1 MESTRSLG
9 RNTLFSALSA
19 ASNVLLVV
27 LVVLSANVLGD
38 RAFGKFSFALAV
50 ASIFEMLVDLGLNT
64 LVARNVARERPL
76 AARYLPNILAWKML
90 LSVVAMGLLAV
101 TVRLVQ
107 DDPEARLAALILGI
121 GIVLRSYKSTT
132 QAFFQSHERFDLIL
146 LTTYIERVL
155 VAVAAVAALYTF
167 GGLVPFCLAF
177 VLARVPDLA
186 FSLLLVHRTVTKVRF
201 SADSSVIRTM
211 QKDALPFA
219 SYALITCLY
228 VYIGTVILSALR
240 PAEEVGWYNAGYK
253 IYEGLTMFPALLG
266 AVMLPRLSRLFLTH
280 REHHRYLAERAVK
293 YLSIVSFPIALLAM
307 YLSPSVVGLLFGK
320 EYLPAVTPLRV
331 LLAASIIMFTNI
343 TLNVILISADL
354 QASVVRIASI
364 GLVVMALTNILL
376 VPRFHILG
384 SALCVLISEVSV
396 MTAALL
402 TMRRRLFPM
411 PVHAYSLRPLGSCML
426 SGLLVS
432 ALRVGPVP
440 GALLFAGLYI
450 LVLALLRPL
459 DDRER
464 SDLRAMLRLTSGTV
478 P

>member
-9 RNTLFSALSA
+9 RNTLFSGLSA

-27 LVVLSANVLGD
+27 LVVLAAKALGD
-38 RAFGKFSFALAV
+38 KAFGEFSFALAV

-64 LVARNVARERPL
+64 LVARNVARDRLL
-76 AARYLPNILAWKML
+76 AARYLPNILSWKLL
-90 LSVVAMGLLAV
+90 LSATAMGLLV
-101 TVRLVQ
+101 ITVRLVQ
-107 DDPEARLAALILGI
+107 SDPEARLAAFILGI

-132 QAFFQSHERFDLIL
+132 QAFFQSHERFDLVL
-146 LTTYIERVL
+146 LTTYIERIL
-155 VAVAAVAALYTF
+155 VFALGIAALYTV
-167 GGLVPFCLAF
+167 GGLVAFCLVF
-177 VLARVPDLA
+177 VLARVPDLV
-186 FSLLLVHRTVTKVRF
+186 FSLWLVHRSIARVRL
-201 SADSSVIRTM
+201 AAEPGIIRRM

-219 SYALITCLY
+219 SYTLITCLY

-266 AVMLPRLSRLFLTH
+266 AVMLPRLSRLFVAH

-293 YLSIVSFPIALLAM
+293 YLAMVSFPIALLAA
-307 YLSPSVVGLLFGK
+307 YVSPAVVRLLFGE
-320 EYLPAVTPLRV
+320 EYLPAVLPLRV

-343 TLNVILISADL
+343 TLNIILISADL
-354 QASVVRIASI
+354 QTAVVRVASI
-364 GLVVMALTNILL
+364 GLVAMALTNLVL

-384 SALCVLISEVSV
+384 SALCVLMSEASV

-402 TMRRRLFPM
+402 TMRRKLFPM
-411 PVHAYSLRPLGSCML
+411 PVHAYSLKPLASCVIA
-426 SGLLVS
+426 GLLVAAFPS
-432 ALRVGPVP
+432 GLVP
-440 GALLFAGLYI
+440 SALLFGILYV